1 MLTSLL
7 KLYGPLDAMMDSE
20 NENAA
25 AGTLKRG
32 ENESHGRF
40 SNQPCD
46 RDLISRCFRAEI

>member
-1 MLTSLL
+1 MVAFNMLTSLL

-40 SNQPCD
+40 
-46 RDLISRCFRAEI
+46 